1 MRVIYQGSL
10 EARHIAASCEQTW
23 FYVPE
28 TGEAVQVNKLYQMGD
43 QYRTSSPILEWL
55 ALGVQVIIIV
65 DEALPVL
72 RSIWNQLIDWITATK
87 EEKAAIKAVRLAKK
101 VKK

>member
-1 MRVIYQGSL
+1 MRVIYEGSL

-23 FYVPE
+23 FYIPE
-28 TGEAVQVNKLYQMGD
+28 KGEAVQVNKLYQMGD

-72 RSIWNQLIDWITATK
+72 RSIFNQIWDWITATK

-101 VKK
+101 K